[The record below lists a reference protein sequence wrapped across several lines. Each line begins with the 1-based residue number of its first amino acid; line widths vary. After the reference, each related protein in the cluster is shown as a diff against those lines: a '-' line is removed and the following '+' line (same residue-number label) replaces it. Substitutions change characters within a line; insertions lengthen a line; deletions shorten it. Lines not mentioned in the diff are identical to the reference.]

1 MLFRSAVSGFYA
13 PGSAWMPQDP
23 VGQAQLQRWLSLAAG
38 FLAAGIG
45 FASPYLVLGV
55 LMAVRGF
62 AMAMFVYRLWLALA
76 ENQAA

>member
-1 MLFRSAVSGFYA
+1 MVL
-13 PGSAWMPQDP
+13 
-23 VGQAQLQRWLSLAAG
+23 
-38 FLAAGIG
+38 GIG
-45 FASPYLVLGV
+45 VGVSMGMAFASRAAMMFGIAMLLGV